1 MATDHLRPQ
10 AHVGTTYKRALPRKI
25 LGRDRPV
32 PVRSGDLTAFPD
44 RLLYDQRIIRTWRL
58 RMRKPRD
65 FDAELKSLED
75 KAKTLKDRKVRQLGE
90 LVIATG
96 ADALDI
102 DTLTGGLL
110 DLADA
115 GNAAR
120 KEVWRKRGAGGV
132 CRGGGG
138 GGRATT

>member
-1 MATDHLRPQ
+1 
-10 AHVGTTYKRALPRKI
+10 
-25 LGRDRPV
+25 
-32 PVRSGDLTAFPD
+32 
-44 RLLYDQRIIRTWRL
+44 
-58 RMRKPRD
+58 MRKPRD

-102 DTLTGGLL
+102 DTLAGGLL

-115 GNAAR
+115 GSAAR
-120 KEVWRKRGAGGV
+120 KEGWRKRGAGFFQ
-132 CRGGGG
+132 GGSSAPAVSTGG
-138 GGRATT
+138 DQ

>member
-1 MATDHLRPQ
+1 
-10 AHVGTTYKRALPRKI
+10 
-25 LGRDRPV
+25 
-32 PVRSGDLTAFPD
+32 
-44 RLLYDQRIIRTWRL
+44 
-58 RMRKPRD
+58 MRKPRD

-102 DTLTGGLL
+102 DTLAGGLL

-120 KEVWRKRGAGGV
+120 KEAWRKRGSGFF
-132 CRGGGG
+132 RGGSSSSASSTGG
-138 GGRATT
+138 DQ

>member
-1 MATDHLRPQ
+1 
-10 AHVGTTYKRALPRKI
+10 
-25 LGRDRPV
+25 
-32 PVRSGDLTAFPD
+32 
-44 RLLYDQRIIRTWRL
+44 
-58 RMRKPRD
+58 MRKPRD

-110 DLADA
+110 DLAGA

-120 KEVWRKRGAGGV
+120 KEGWRKRGAEFF
-132 CRGGGG
+132 RGGASAPAPSAGG
-138 GGRATT
+138 DQ